1 MRELVSVL
9 LAAVLAACTG
19 MPPADAVRELAP
31 AGTLRAAINYG
42 NPILANKQADGTP
55 AGVSV
60 DLAREL
66 AQRLG
71 VKLEIRTYTSADKVT
86 DALKAGE
93 WDIAFYALD
102 PVRATDTGFT
112 KPYVVIEGAYAVP
125 QASPIHGNEQ
135 VDRDGIRVAVG
146 RGSAYDLFL
155 TRELKHASLMRAP
168 TSPAV
173 VDTLVAEKIEVAA
186 GVRQQLEADARRLPG
201 VRLLPGRFMLI
212 QQAMA
217 MPKGREAGLAYL
229 SAFVEEMK
237 ASGFVTAALQRH
249 RIEGVTV
256 AP

>member
-1 MRELVSVL
+1 
-9 LAAVLAACTG
+9 

-31 AGTLRAAINYG
+31 GGTLRAAINYG
-42 NPILANKQADGTP
+42 NPILANRQADGTP

-71 VKLEIRTYTSADKVT
+71 VKLEVKTYTSAGKVT
-86 DALKAGE
+86 DALKSGE

-102 PVRATDTGFT
+102 PVRAADTGFT

-125 QASPIHGNEQ
+125 QASQIQRNEQ
-135 VDRDGIRVAVG
+135 VDRDGVRVAVG

-155 TRELKHASLMRAP
+155 SRELKHASLVRAP

-173 VDTLVAEKIEVAA
+173 VDTLVAEKLEVAA

-217 MPKGREAGLAYL
+217 MPKADGKVRAAGLAYL

-237 ASGFVTAALQRH
+237 STGFVAAALQRH
-249 RIEGVTV
+249 HIEGVSI